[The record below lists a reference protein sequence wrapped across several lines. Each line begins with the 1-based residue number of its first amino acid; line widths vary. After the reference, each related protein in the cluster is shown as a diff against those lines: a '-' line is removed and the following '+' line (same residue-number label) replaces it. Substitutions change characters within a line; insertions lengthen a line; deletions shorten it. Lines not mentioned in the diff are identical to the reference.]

1 MLLEILD
8 FIVDFMGEHTF
19 LAVLI
24 SVILYLLFKGL
35 RLHIQTKPQADYEAW
50 CAENTDKELR
60 KEFEKLV
67 ELSNQNPE
75 KKTGDWLWKGEC
87 IYTELASRGK
97 RKVNLSRLMGYKE
110 YIEKKKADEK
120 RKAFEAELE
129 EKAADNKRY
138 AKAVKSKQP
147 KSVVKNAVVGGVI
160 AGPVGAIVGAV
171 AAADKNNRIR
181 K

>member
-35 RLHIQTKPQADYEAW
+35 RLHIQTKPQADYAAW

-75 KKTGDWLWKGEC
+75 KKDGRLALERRMYIHRTC
-87 IYTELASRGK
+87 IQRQK
-97 RKVNLSRLMGYKE
+97 
-110 YIEKKKADEK
+110 
-120 RKAFEAELE
+120 
-129 EKAADNKRY
+129 
-138 AKAVKSKQP
+138 KSKSFP
-147 KSVVKNAVVGGVI
+147 TDGVQR
-160 AGPVGAIVGAV
+160 VY
-171 AAADKNNRIR
+171 
-181 K
+181 

>member
-35 RLHIQTKPQADYEAW
+35 RLHIQTKPQADYAAW

-75 KKTGDWLWKGEC
+75 KRRAIGFGKANV
-87 IYTELASRGK
+87 YTQ
-97 RKVNLSRLMGYKE
+97 NLHPEAKE
-110 YIEKKKADEK
+110 K
-120 RKAFEAELE
+120 
-129 EKAADNKRY
+129 
-138 AKAVKSKQP
+138 
-147 KSVVKNAVVGGVI
+147 
-160 AGPVGAIVGAV
+160 
-171 AAADKNNRIR
+171 
-181 K
+181 